1 MIDIAMSAATGGGVG
16 GITFDLNGII
26 SGGTGAGLFALIA
39 FVIKLVLDRTI
50 PSRSDARANVTIVL
64 EGLSDMVKVLQEEKI
79 ADAKRLAD
87 KQERIELLEGSSEKD
102 FETIA
107 ELRKEILDLRH
118 RLQTKDRHIK
128 ILVHQLRLLGAT
140 VTGIELAV
148 DEDFE
153 HLEITVPP
161 TTTRTHRS
169 EPRSDTSEVDIT
181 K

>member
-1 MIDIAMSAATGGGVG
+1 MIDIAMSAAPGGGAG

-26 SGGTGAGLFALIA
+26 SGGTGAGLFALIV

-140 VTGIELAV
+140 VTGIELAE

-153 HLEITVPP
+153 HLEITIPP

-169 EPRSDTSEVDIT
+169 EPRADTSEVDIT

>member
-1 MIDIAMSAATGGGVG
+1 MIDIAMSAAPGGGAG

-140 VTGIELAV
+140 VTGIELAE

-153 HLEITVPP
+153 HLEITIPP

-169 EPRSDTSEVDIT
+169 EPRADTSEVDIT

>member
-1 MIDIAMSAATGGGVG
+1 MIDIAMSAAPGGGAG

-153 HLEITVPP
+153 NLEITIPP

>member
-1 MIDIAMSAATGGGVG
+1 MIDIAMSAATGGGGG

-64 EGLSDMVKVLQEEKI
+64 EGLSNMVKVLQEEKI

-87 KQERIELLEGSSEKD
+87 KQDRIELLEGASDKD

-118 RLQTKDRHIK
+118 RLQTKDRHIQ

-140 VTGIELAV
+140 VTGIELAD

-153 HLEITVPP
+153 QLEITMPNAQARV
-161 TTTRTHRS
+161 HRS
-169 EPRSDTSEVDIT
+169 EPRADTSEVDIT

>member
-1 MIDIAMSAATGGGVG
+1 MIDIAMSAAPGGGAG

-64 EGLSDMVKVLQEEKI
+64 EGLSNMVKVLQDEKI
-79 ADAKRLAD
+79 EDAKRLLA

-107 ELRKEILDLRH
+107 DLRKEILDLRH
-118 RLQTKDRHIK
+118 RLQTKERHIQ
-128 ILVHQLRLLGAT
+128 ILGHQLRLLGAT
-140 VTGIELAV
+140 VTGIEP
-148 DEDFE
+148 DPDDDIDQ
-153 HLEITVPP
+153 LEITLPG
-161 TTTRTHRS
+161 TQIRQRT
-169 EPRSDTSEVDIT
+169 DTSGVDIT
-181 K
+181 Q